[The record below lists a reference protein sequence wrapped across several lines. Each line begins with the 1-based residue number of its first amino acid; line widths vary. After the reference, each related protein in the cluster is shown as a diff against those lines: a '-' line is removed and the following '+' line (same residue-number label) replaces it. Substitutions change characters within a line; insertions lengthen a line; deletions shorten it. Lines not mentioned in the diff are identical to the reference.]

1 MGAESKLE
9 KNKNKIQI
17 LNMTTENVYVMMKI
31 VTCRSR
37 QKKHKTKNLKNSVV
51 LKKQWKTKHL
61 TRCISLKMELQT
73 YYDLDYLLL

>member
-17 LNMTTENVYVMMKI
+17 LNMTTENFYVMMKI

-37 QKKHKTKNLKNSVV
+37 QKKTRDQKFKEFSSFKETMKN
-51 LKKQWKTKHL
+51 TKHL
-61 TRCISLKMELQT
+61 TRCISLKMELRLT
-73 YYDLDYLLL
+73 MT